1 LLNGAYGKSGEET
14 SFLYDPLYT
23 YKTTIAGQLFICM
36 WAERMVE
43 KVPELEFIQ
52 INTDGI
58 TIRLPKEKV
67 DLIREVY
74 LQLEKE
80 TGLSTEEAFYNQMII
95 RDVK

>member
-1 LLNGAYGKSGEET
+1 
-14 SFLYDPLYT
+14 
-23 YKTTIAGQLFICM
+23 M
-36 WAERMVE
+36 
-43 KVPELEFIQ
+43 
-52 INTDGI
+52 DGI

-95 RDVK
+95 KDVNYLRRNLVNCWKAKEKSMPISSQALVKNTIEGSETIEKIGRLR

>member
-1 LLNGAYGKSGEET
+1 
-14 SFLYDPLYT
+14 
-23 YKTTIAGQLFICM
+23 
-36 WAERMVE
+36 MVE